1 MLIGELREQR
11 RQRLSHNRKRSGQLR
26 KIKKEYN
33 RGVAQL
39 VARDVWEQDTGGDAP
54 AGKRALRAKKQ
65 NLESP

>member
-1 MLIGELREQR
+1 MLT
-11 RQRLSHNRKRSGQLR
+11 NY
-26 KIKKEYN
+26 KKFGIIIAVSEIPDVTYDKS

-65 NLESP
+65 NLESPCKH